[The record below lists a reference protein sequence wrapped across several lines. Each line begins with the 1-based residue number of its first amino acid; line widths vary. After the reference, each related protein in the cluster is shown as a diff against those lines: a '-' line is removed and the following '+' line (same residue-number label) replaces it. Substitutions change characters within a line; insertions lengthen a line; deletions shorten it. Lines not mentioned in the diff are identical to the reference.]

1 MTNAEREKN
10 TELLKETI
18 AYLESRGYEE
28 IKSPIEGYE
37 APKSYRKAG
46 ENISITPDIVA
57 VRNGIKHYFEIGL
70 KSDEPSLLK
79 SKWQFLKTLSQ
90 MKNRRFKVIT
100 HRGHYRFTDE
110 LLQDLNLEN
119 NLIRI

>member
-1 MTNAEREKN
+1 MTNAVREQN
-10 TELLKETI
+10 TDILKDTI

-37 APKSYRKAG
+37 SPKSYLKAG
-46 ENISITPDIVA
+46 EDISVTPDIVA

-70 KSDEPSLLK
+70 KTDEPSLLK

-90 MKNRRFKVIT
+90 MKNQRFKVIT
-100 HRGHYRFTDE
+100 HRGHYSFTDE
-110 LLQDLNLEN
+110 LLQELNLSN